1 MCDDLKGAG
10 HVSIHA
16 PAWGATAAKIR
27 LVGGDV
33 MFQSTHP
40 VGCDGL
46 WPWFTPDD
54 VLFQSTHPRG
64 VRPMPLVM
72 EPCLPH
78 RFNPRTRV
86 GCDDQRHPERC
97 PVDGFNPRTRVGC
110 DRRPL
115 SQASMTRCGFNPRTR
130 VGCDLARDGGHHGH
144 TCFNP
149 RTRVG
154 CDCPCQPFS
163 AAGKS
168 FNPRTRVGC
177 DVGQQPVATVALVS
191 IHAPAWG
198 ATGVN
203 LRTCKHHEKVSIH
216 APAWGATSPQ

>member
-1 MCDDLKGAG
+1 MAVVHAG
-10 HVSIHA
+10 RCAVSIHA
-16 PAWGATAAKIR
+16 PAWGATHAIN
-27 LVGGDV
+27 
-33 MFQSTHP
+33 T
-40 VGCDGL
+40 GL
-46 WPWFTPDD
+46 SFL

-64 VRPMPLVM
+64 VRQAR
-72 EPCLPH
+72 H
-78 RFNPRTRV
+78 RWHLLLSAFQSTHPRGVRPAGRV
-86 GCDDQRHPERC
+86 PDQHALI
-97 PVDGFNPRTRVGC
+97 G
-110 DRRPL
+110 
-115 SQASMTRCGFNPRTR
+115 
-130 VGCDLARDGGHHGH
+130 
-144 TCFNP
+144 FNP

-216 APAWGATSPQ
+216 APAWGATHAINTGLSFLVLFQSTHPRGVRHPLPLRLEAIALVSIHAPAWGATSPQ

>member
-1 MCDDLKGAG
+1 M
-10 HVSIHA
+10 
-16 PAWGATAAKIR
+16 
-27 LVGGDV
+27 
-33 MFQSTHP
+33 
-40 VGCDGL
+40 
-46 WPWFTPDD
+46 
-54 VLFQSTHPRG
+54 
-64 VRPMPLVM
+64 
-72 EPCLPH
+72 PH

-97 PVDGFNPRTRVGC
+97 PVDG
-110 DRRPL
+110 
-115 SQASMTRCGFNPRTR
+115 
-130 VGCDLARDGGHHGH
+130 
-144 TCFNP
+144 FNP

-216 APAWGATSPQ
+216 APAWGATHAINTGLSFLVLFQSTHPRGVRQARHRWHLLLSAFQSTHPRGVRPAGRVPDQHALIGFNPRTRVGCDLLITET